1 MAGKDGWMYT
11 KRWGSVEMFQNKY
24 LYNYEDLRKIKNKL
38 ERISLWA
45 KKHGMKFYVFLV
57 PDKER
62 IYPEFYPDG
71 FKKIN
76 PAAKIEQVEEYM
88 RAKSFVPVIYP
99 EESLMAAKKDHILYY
114 KTGTHWNH
122 WGAYI
127 GYLDLFRRIK
137 KDFPSLK
144 IMQESDFNI
153 VPKVSADVDIASA
166 LGIDAYKVLPEK
178 ELTYDEFEV
187 KEPTAEGT
195 HTFVNKEKESRRL
208 IMFPPT
214 RPTS

>member
-1 MAGKDGWMYT
+1 
-11 KRWGSVEMFQNKY
+11 
-24 LYNYEDLRKIKNKL
+24 
-38 ERISLWA
+38 
-45 KKHGMKFYVFLV
+45 
-57 PDKER
+57 
-62 IYPEFYPDG
+62 
-71 FKKIN
+71 
-76 PAAKIEQVEEYM
+76 
-88 RAKSFVPVIYP
+88 
-99 EESLMAAKKDHILYY
+99 
-114 KTGTHWNH
+114 
-122 WGAYI
+122 
-127 GYLDLFRRIK
+127 
-137 KDFPSLK
+137 
-144 IMQESDFNI
+144 MQESDFNI